1 MPLTHWKKLDNP
13 DYIGAYA
20 FQPGEEKTLTIKNV
34 RREVVVG
41 AEGKKEECTVVH
53 FCENEKPLILNATNG
68 KAIQKIAGSGYIEQW
83 EGVRITLKVESVK
96 AFGDIVDAVRVSRKK
111 PPQQVKPSVVLCA
124 DCHQAIGGYG
134 KQNAQ
139 EFAAYTQRCF
149 GVPVCYA
156 CGQKRKAEKDA
167 ETAKQ
172 EDAGGG
178 EA

>member
-20 FQPGEEKTLTIKNV
+20 FQPGEEKTLTIRNV
-34 RREVVVG
+34 QREIVVG

-53 FCENEKPLILNATNG
+53 FCEDEKPMILNATNG

-83 EGVRITLKVESVK
+83 EGVRITLKVEAVK

-156 CGQKRKAEKDA
+156 CGQKRKAEKEKQQA
-167 ETAKQ
+167 EDSNK
-172 EDAGGG
+172 
-178 EA
+178 

>member
-1 MPLTHWKKLDNP
+1 MSLTHWKKLDNP

-34 RREVVVG
+34 RREVVTG

-53 FCENEKPLILNATNG
+53 FAENEKPLIMNATNG
-68 KAIQKIAGSGYIEQW
+68 KQIARIAGTPYIENW
-83 EGVRITLKVESVK
+83 TGVRITLMVETVK
-96 AFGDIVDAVRVSRKK
+96 AFGEFVDAVRVSKK
-111 PPQQVKPSVVLCA
+111 RPAQAPKAAATKCS
-124 DCHQAIGGYG
+124 DCGQAIAGYG

-156 CGQKRKAEKDA
+156 CGQKRKEEQEA
-167 ETAKQ
+167 AKN
-172 EDAGGG
+172 GG
-178 EA
+178 ES